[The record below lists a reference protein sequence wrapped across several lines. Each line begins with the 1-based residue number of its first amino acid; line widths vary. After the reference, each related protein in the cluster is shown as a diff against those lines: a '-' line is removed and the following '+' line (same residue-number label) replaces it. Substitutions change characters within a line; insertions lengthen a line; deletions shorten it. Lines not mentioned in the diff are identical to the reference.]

1 MREEIM
7 IPNAPILM
15 ESTRAVGYSFESALA
30 DIIDNSLSKD
40 AHRIDVYFDYVDI
53 PFVAIV
59 DDGQGMTE
67 EELKSAMN
75 YGSKSSLELRDK
87 NDLGRFGLGL
97 KMASLSQCRRVTIIT
112 KKNNT
117 LAAARWDL
125 DYVIKKNSWSVIFFE
140 QNEINEFKYTS
151 YINNY
156 KSGTMVIWEKF
167 DKLNRETM
175 NFSKTFDSKI
185 ETAKNHISLIFH
197 RFLDNDFG
205 KSVKIYFNNA
215 PVIPMDPFL
224 TNNPATQP
232 LPEQVLSLEGS
243 KIQVKPYILP
253 IASKLKLK
261 DKKLIGDVSDLR
273 QNQGFYIYRNKRLI
287 IWGTWFRL
295 IKNHELNKLT
305 RVKVDIP
312 NSLDDLW
319 DIDIKKSTASLPDIV
334 KKELI
339 SIVKNAVGVS
349 ERVYKY
355 RGRKINGN
363 NLENAWNV
371 VDDRGSLK
379 CLVNRESILYNH
391 LKNSLNNEQF
401 DYFEVFLNL
410 LEVEFP
416 YGTVYYAMAKG
427 ENQNEREKMEFE
439 EAYRMLTIILDAY
452 IKLGMGIEAALNK
465 LEQTEFSIQYT
476 EVIKKIREN
485 YHNEC

>member
-30 DIIDNSLSKD
+30 DIIDNSISKD
-40 AHRIDVYFDYVDI
+40 ARRIDICFDYVDK
-53 PFVAIV
+53 PFVAVV
-59 DDGQGMTE
+59 DDGEGMTE
-67 EELKSAMN
+67 EELKAAMN
-75 YGSKSSLELRDK
+75 YGSKSSLAIRGK
-87 NDLGRFGLGL
+87 CDLGRFGLGL
-97 KMASLSQCRRVTIIT
+97 KMASLSQCRQVTVIT
-112 KKNNT
+112 KKNGCI
-117 LAAARWDL
+117 AAASWDL
-125 DYVIKKNSWSVIFFE
+125 DYVIKKNSWSAIFFDQHE
-140 QNEINEFKYTS
+140 IRQNEYASYLKDYTS
-151 YINNY
+151 
-156 KSGTMVIWEKF
+156 GTIVIWEKF
-167 DKLNRETM
+167 DKLNRETV
-175 NFSKTFDSKI
+175 NFAKTFDSKI
-185 ETAKNHISLIFH
+185 EAAKNHISLIFH

-205 KSVKIYFNNA
+205 KTVKICFNNV

-232 LPEQVLSLEGS
+232 LPEQVLCVEGN
-243 KIQVKPYILP
+243 KIQIKPYILP
-253 IASKLKLK
+253 IASKLRVK
-261 DKKLIGDVSDLR
+261 DKQLIGDISDLR
-273 QNQGFYIYRNKRLI
+273 QNQGFYIYRSKRLI

-355 RGRKINGN
+355 RGRKINSD
-363 NLENAWNV
+363 NLDHAWNV

-379 CLVNRESILYNH
+379 CIVNRESILYNY

-401 DYFEVFLNL
+401 DYFEVFLKL
-410 LEVEFP
+410 LEAEFP

-427 ENQNEREKMEFE
+427 DNQNEREKMEFE
-439 EAYRMLTIILDAY
+439 DAYRMLTIILDAY

-485 YHNEC
+485 YQNE